1 MNLSELKRP
10 ELSRRQR
17 RTASVRIAKSNK
29 WRPRKSKPSRLTSRS
44 SPSSVILWQISAWVE
59 TLQLLQPQMQLR
71 NESQKCYRP
80 QMAE

>member
-1 MNLSELKRP
+1 MNLSELKKL

-17 RTASVRIAKSNK
+17 RTANVRIAKSSK
-29 WRPRKSKPSRLTSRS
+29 WLPRKSKQSRLTSKS

-71 NESQKCYRP
+71 NESQK
-80 QMAE
+80 

>member
-1 MNLSELKRP
+1 MNLSELKRL

-29 WRPRKSKPSRLTSRS
+29 WQPRKSKLSKSMSRS